1 MFELLLGLFAFSIPG
16 LLLLAFLWMMS
27 AVSSMRIRVD
37 LLERRLDNAEN
48 ERVALTGQVASLS
61 AKVAKLQRAPVE
73 PVVARAVAVPVAPV
87 VTPPV
92 AVVAPPLE
100 AAAVA
105 PPVAAVVAADL
116 AQAEAPASATSA
128 PVDVV
133 PTAAPSEAPEAVRS
147 PVSETAPSE
156 VAPSEPSSE
165 ATPMARQAVPP
176 AAVRPPVSAP
186 PERRVPRADPPIAAS
201 VEPPPPSPWSAVEA
215 QITGNWTGVLGSV
228 AVVLGVAF
236 LGIYAALEMSPFGRF
251 GLVVAAAAA
260 LFGVSVALS
269 QREEWTA
276 LSLWVRSAAGTILLM
291 GCVASVQFTPMRWVE
306 SDAVAMALV
315 GAGVAVN
322 LALGYLAGGQGYAA
336 VHVSISLMALRMLPA
351 TPLPL
356 LMATV
361 VAGAGELVVVRN
373 PTWGAQL
380 AVAVTAFVGFHLHWF
395 LHTDPSLPMWQRHYL
410 PVAALVVIGLAALF
424 TSYRRVLA
432 RPELRPTTLALHL
445 WVLASVGASF
455 ALHDMGGWA
464 ATVGLLAA
472 SVGLHRASAFMRE
485 RGVAWLFQTDR
496 LVSLAL
502 ATGAMATLYRHGYDD
517 AELIALMGIPS
528 LLWLVNEVR
537 RGGGL
542 VVTVALAG
550 THGFALLFALSVGV
564 EMANAG
570 LFDNNGALELAATIA
585 ALLAA
590 SAWGEARAAT
600 GDGALPTLGLGA
612 SAGLVLAGLN
622 LCLFM
627 EADAAWVPL
636 AIAGGFGALIAF
648 RVWQSTAAL
657 DLGLTMALVAFAPN
671 ALALIGIGA
680 PGTFDGL
687 LSVVVLAVPAALL
700 AVRGAPWRPWTGV
713 LPLLAI
719 GTALLVISWRFT
731 VDVSAFLPGILWL
744 VLSVAW
750 LEVSHLPFAAQ
761 GQGLLKVIGAATF
774 GAFLIRHGLVD
785 LQNEARVG
793 PVSLRGAVELLAVGV
808 AGWWAAGSARKAD
821 DGTVE
826 VGLTGWFL
834 EAALALLG
842 VFIALEVP
850 GPWIAPALLALA
862 FALTEGG
869 ALLPSQ
875 RRMMA
880 WGIVAH
886 DLALLRVAFLSARLA
901 TPSFALLDQAWVT
914 GLLTLLGA
922 SLLFV
927 RWRSLARRPLAEVPV
942 PPGLQPLVWLVTAAR
957 AWTSAWLLYPVFAA
971 LAVYL
976 AWTFS
981 HGVLTFLWM
990 SECFGMFVCAII
1002 LRDEVLRRIAML
1014 GVVVVLGRL
1023 MIYDLRTADVLVRAL
1038 VFLGSGGLLLAIN
1051 ALYHRFRDR
1060 FAEPTEGS

>member
-27 AVSSMRIRVD
+27 SVSSMRIRVD
-37 LLERRLDNAEN
+37 ALERRLDDANA
-48 ERVALTGQVASLS
+48 ERVALTGQVAALS
-61 AKVAKLQRAPVE
+61 AKVAKLQRAPAE
-73 PVVARAVAVPVAPV
+73 PVRSGAASVAPV

-92 AVVAPPLE
+92 AVVAPPVE
-100 AAAVA
+100 ALAVT

-116 AQAEAPASATSA
+116 AQAEAAASATSA

-133 PTAAPSEAPEAVRS
+133 ATSEAPEAVRS

-165 ATPMARQAVPP
+165 ATPKARQTVPP

-186 PERRVPRADPPIAAS
+186 PERRVPHADPPIAAS
-201 VEPPPPSPWSAVEA
+201 VEPPPPSPWSSVEA

-260 LFGVSVALS
+260 LFGVSVALA

-395 LHTDPSLPMWQRHYL
+395 LHTDPLLPMWQRHYL

-432 RPELRPTTLALHL
+432 RPELRLTTLALHL

-485 RGVAWLFQTDR
+485 RGVLWLFQTDR

-502 ATGAMATLYRHGYDD
+502 ATGAAATLYRHGYEES
-517 AELIALMGIPS
+517 ELVALVGIPS

-542 VVTVALAG
+542 VVAVALAG

-570 LFDNNGALELAATIA
+570 VFDGNGALELAGTIA

-590 SAWGEARAAT
+590 SAWGEARATA
-600 GDGALPTLGLGA
+600 GEGAFPSMGLGA

-627 EADAAWVPL
+627 NDAVWVPL
-636 AIAGGFGALIAF
+636 AIAAGFGALIAF

-657 DLGLTMALVAFAPN
+657 DLGLTVALAAFAPN

-680 PGTFDGL
+680 PATFDSL
-687 LSVVVLAVPAALL
+687 LSVAVLAVPAALL

-713 LPLLAI
+713 LPLLVI
-719 GTALLVISWRFT
+719 GAALLVVSWRYT

-744 VLSVAW
+744 VISVAW
-750 LEVSHLPFAAQ
+750 LEVSNLPLAAQ
-761 GQGLLKVIGAATF
+761 GQGLLKAIGAGTF
-774 GAFLIRHGLVD
+774 GAFLVRHGLVD

-821 DGTVE
+821 DGAVE

-869 ALLPSQ
+869 ALLPTQ

-927 RWRSLARRPLAEVPV
+927 RWRMLARRPLAEVPV
-942 PPGLQPLVWLVTAAR
+942 PPGLQPLAWLVTAAR

-990 SECFGMFVCAII
+990 SECFGMFVCAIV

-1023 MIYDLRTADVLVRAL
+1023 MLFDLRTADVLVRAL